1 MKRLLVIIVLA
12 LAVPC
17 LAFGQAQPP
26 KPGPEVQK
34 LAYNVGTWKFE
45 GDVKAGSPLGPAGK
59 FSSTGTC
66 EWFAGGFH
74 VVCRG
79 ESTGPRGRTTD
90 LSILAYDTEA
100 KVYTYY
106 GISSRG
112 ETESEKMTLTGNT
125 WTSLSEETV
134 AGKPTKFRYTEVL
147 ESPTS
152 NTFKLEYSVA
162 GGPWGVVL
170 EGKSTKGK

>member
-1 MKRLLVIIVLA
+1 MKTLLVIVVVLA
-12 LAVPC
+12 SALPC
-17 LAFGQAQPP
+17 LAQTPQPP

-34 LAYNVGTWKFE
+34 LAYYAGMWTFE
-45 GDVKAGSPLGPAGK
+45 GEVKAGTPLGPAGR
-59 FSSTGTC
+59 FSGTSSC

-79 ESTGPRGRTTD
+79 EGTGPKGKVTD

-100 KVYTYY
+100 KTYTYY

-125 WTSLSEETV
+125 LTSISEETV
-134 AGKPTKFRYTEVL
+134 AGKPTKFRYTEL
-147 ESPTS
+147 QESPTS
-152 NTFKLEYSVA
+152 YMFKLEYSVA
-162 GGPWGVVL
+162 GGPWIVAE
-170 EGKSTKGK
+170 EGKGTKNK